1 MNVISSWLGRQF
13 WNQTF
18 DDDVEV
24 NIEDIRQLLD
34 LSDDCGEDA
43 ILSELFDE

>member
-1 MNVISSWLGRQF
+1 MFQRYWLGRQF

-24 NIEDIRQLLD
+24 NIEEIRELLD
-34 LSDDCGEDA
+34 MDDDCYEAGEC
-43 ILSELFDE
+43 

>member
-18 DDDVEV
+18 EDDVEV
-24 NIEDIRQLLD
+24 KIDEIRELVD
-34 LSDDCGEDA
+34 MGADCDVEA
-43 ILSELFDE
+43 EC